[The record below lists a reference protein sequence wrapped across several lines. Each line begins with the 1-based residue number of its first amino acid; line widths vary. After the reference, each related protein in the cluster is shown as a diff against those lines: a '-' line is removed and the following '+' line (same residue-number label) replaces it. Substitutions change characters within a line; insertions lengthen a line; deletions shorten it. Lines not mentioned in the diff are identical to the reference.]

1 MNTGERDAA
10 GATTESDLEVSLRE
24 HALRFQRRFGGGT
37 GSRMFFSPGRV
48 NLLGAH
54 LDYNGGPVM
63 PMAIDR
69 GTFLAVRGRT
79 DGALRLAST
88 LEEEGF
94 EGELDRLP
102 RTSVGAWFDYPLGV
116 VRSLLPHVPGL
127 RGADVLVGGNL
138 PIGAG
143 LSSSASICVGTA
155 YALMATAGVEPD
167 LTRCI
172 EAALWGEREFV
183 GVKCGIMDPYAVAL
197 TRPGHLLW
205 LDCADASVEH
215 LPLDT
220 SRIAVGV
227 VDTGIRRELAHVAF
241 NERVAQCGEAFERLL
256 PFAPGARF
264 LRDVS
269 LDVVEAHAG
278 ELTPPQ
284 LRRALHVA
292 TEVRRAFAAREA
304 LRAGDLAAF
313 GRSIRESHESLRD
326 LYEVSIPELDFLV
339 ARACA
344 VEGVLGARLT
354 GAGFGGCVVLVALV
368 EARQALAVH
377 LEQAYQEAFG
387 RSTRVAFYAGAGG
400 PREVG

>member
-1 MNTGERDAA
+1 MGA
-10 GATTESDLEVSLRE
+10 GVLSDGQALELSLRG
-24 HALRFQRRFGGGT
+24 HAERFRRRFGDGEGM
-37 GSRMFFSPGRV
+37 RLFLSPGRV

-69 GTFLAVRGRT
+69 GTFLAVRARA

-88 LEEEGF
+88 LEDETF
-94 EGELDRLP
+94 EGELGDLP
-102 RTSVGAWFDYPLGV
+102 DKALGAWFDYPVGV
-116 VRSLLPHVPGL
+116 LASLQRSVPEL

-155 YALMATAGVEPD
+155 YALSAISGLEPD
-167 LTRCI
+167 LEVCI

-220 SRIAVGV
+220 GRLAIGV
-227 VDTGIRRELAHVAF
+227 ADTGVRRELAQVAF
-241 NERVAQCGEAFERLL
+241 NERVAQCREAFTLL
-256 PFAPGARF
+256 RPFVPGARA
-264 LRDVS
+264 LRDIP
-269 LDVVEAHAG
+269 LEIVEAHA
-278 ELTPPQ
+278 ERLDSAQ
-284 LRRALHVA
+284 LLRARHVA
-292 TEVRRAFAAREA
+292 TEVRRTFAAREA
-304 LRAGDLAAF
+304 LLAGDLEAF
-313 GRSIRESHESLRD
+313 GRSIRESHDSLRD

-339 ARACA
+339 ESACEF
-344 VEGVLGARLT
+344 EGVLGARVT
-354 GAGFGGCVVLVALV
+354 GAGFGGCIVIVLRT
-368 EARQALAVH
+368 EARAGLARH
-377 LEQAYQEAFG
+377 LEEA
-387 RSTRVAFYAGAGG
+387 
-400 PREVG
+400 